1 MGREQ
6 AVAEHRAEADGL
18 LRGVELSGTSRLSH
32 VDQGNPGSP
41 GSGVEKVDQTWQEAV
56 VPDRGASGSW
66 RVLFTIEP
74 AKRRS
79 V

>member
-56 VPDRGASGSW
+56 AATPENNLED
-66 RVLFTIEP
+66 
-74 AKRRS
+74 
-79 V
+79 